1 MEPPRHTSRIG
12 TFFLLV
18 GLILLILFLG
28 SGFSK
33 QPAFIYLLL
42 SLIAIVIGFL
52 FRRNAPRQSS
62 GRFGM
67 VRKAHENLRQRKEE
81 KKKK

>member
-1 MEPPRHTSRIG
+1 MEPPRHTPRIG
-12 TFFLLV
+12 TFFQLV

-33 QPAFIYLLL
+33 QPVFPFLLGSLVAFI
-42 SLIAIVIGFL
+42 IGFL
-52 FRRNAPRQSS
+52 FRRNVPRSSS

-67 VRKAHENLRQRKEE
+67 VRKAHESLRARKEE
-81 KKKK
+81 KKK